1 MGIASA
7 FVARSAHVILTGR
20 NRDKLAAAVK
30 DLGDAARS
38 ISHFRIAAARQIRRA
53 TPASPNV
60 SLLSSVVLGGSP
72 GNEKIADLDLNR
84 LVVLVQRCR
93 PQLDGSLICPGF

>member
-53 TPASPNV
+53 TPASPNF
-60 SLLSSVVLGGSP
+60 SLLISQSFLAVLRGTR
-72 GNEKIADLDLNR
+72 R
-84 LVVLVQRCR
+84 L
-93 PQLDGSLICPGF
+93 PTWI